1 MDFFNYKQALN
12 KFGHLRF
19 GPELWNNYTF
29 EDGGKYETKIVWTE
43 DQITELERLIHTGSV
58 QGIMNMLT
66 SLNDYNNDK
75 MATLKTIFR
84 YDDNDFKKRFFDGTT
99 SYSGVLKKIND
110 WMRKYKTP
118 FKIDVIAEQ
127 DEAVIEGNIWYLNA
141 KILWG
146 DGTSTNVTEEDS
158 RIYHSYD
165 KAGKY
170 TITIHH
176 TTDSWDPEEIRLVA
190 DENMTIDKIY
200 AGLMMQ
206 QALLDGDS
214 IYAFSSSYRP
224 KNKTVQLVWIEG
236 LPTGGDEFGYNF
248 NNYTKIYIGNS
259 GVPVNDVYL
268 GETESFYASNYVNA
282 TDVTIQIKDWAITY
296 DEESKYDK
304 LKNLTIYP
312 YYPVFV
318 NAVDTLSH
326 HTAKVA
332 GSVLTILKGKDQDK
346 CYNWAV
352 ENHSADFD
360 NIVKE

>member
-1 MDFFNYKQALN
+1 MN
-12 KFGHLRF
+12 
-19 GPELWNNYTF
+19 
-29 EDGGKYETKIVWTE
+29 
-43 DQITELERLIHTGSV
+43 TELFKKTTYNQASFNRDDYFHVINKINDLESEIKIRDIRDPSNVTSKRYTTIST
-58 QGIMNMLT
+58 QGVLNMLV
-66 SLNDYNNDK
+66 NNVEQSK
-75 MATLKTIFR
+75 LEALKTWFHF
-84 YDDNDFKKRFFDGTT
+84 DDNDLKKRFFDGTT

-110 WMRKYKTP
+110 WMRKYETP
-118 FKIDVIAEQ
+118 LKIDVIAEQ
-127 DEAVIEGNIWYLNA
+127 DEAEIEGNIWYLNA

-146 DGTSTNVTEEDS
+146 DGTSTNVTEDVS

-200 AGLMMQ
+200 AGLMLK

-214 IYAFSSSYRP
+214 IYAFSSSYYP
-224 KNKTVQLVWIEG
+224 KNKTVQLVWMEA
-236 LPTGGDEFGYNF
+236 LPTSGDEFGYNF
-248 NNYTKIYIGNS
+248 SNYTKFYIGNN
-259 GVPVNDVYL
+259 GVPVNDTYL
-268 GETESFYASNYVNA
+268 SETETFYASNYENA

-296 DEESKYDK
+296 DDSTKYDK
-304 LKNLTIYP
+304 LTNLTIYP

-318 NAVDTLSH
+318 NAVDTFSH
-326 HTAKVA
+326 HTAKVT
-332 GSVLTILKGKDQDK
+332 GSTLTILKGKDQDK